1 MKSWSGSCSEK
12 MILVPGNGSG
22 AVHSDL
28 LPSLPTSKAGIGRKG
43 KAEDVVV
50 SLQVLSD
57 PLT

>member
-1 MKSWSGSCSEK
+1 

-22 AVHSDL
+22 AVHSGL
-28 LPSLPTSKAGIGRKG
+28 LPSPPTSKAGIGRKG

-50 SLQVLSD
+50 LLQVLSG